1 MMKRAMLMNEK
12 DSVATALENL
22 AENDVVRIVLPSQ
35 EKVTELNVRQNVPF
49 GHKLAIRVIAEGDMV
64 IKYGEGIGRAST
76 DIGTG
81 EYVHIHNVTSN
92 RMQLPDLWYRK

>member
-1 MMKRAMLMNEK
+1 MKRAMLMNEK

-22 AENDVVRIVLPSQ
+22 AKNDVAVIVLPSQ
-35 EKVTELNVRQNVPF
+35 EKVAELNVRQDVQF
-49 GHKLAIRVIAEGDMV
+49 GHKLAIRAIAEGDTV
-64 IKYGEGIGRAST
+64 IKYGEVIGRASKN
-76 DIGTG
+76 IETG

>member
-1 MMKRAMLMNEK
+1 MKRAMLMNEK

-22 AENDVVRIVLPSQ
+22 AKNDVAVIVLPSQ
-35 EKVTELNVRQNVPF
+35 EKVAELNVRQDLQF
-49 GHKLAIRVIAEGDMV
+49 GHKLAIRAIAEGDTV
-64 IKYGEGIGRAST
+64 IKYGEVIGRASKN
-76 DIGTG
+76 IETG

>member
-1 MMKRAMLMNEK
+1 MKRAMLMNEK

-22 AENDVVRIVLPSQ
+22 VKNETAVIVRASQ
-35 EKVTELNVRQNVPF
+35 EKVTELNIQQDVPF
-49 GHKLAIRVIAEGDMV
+49 GHKLAIRAIAEGDSV
-64 IKYGEGIGRAST
+64 IKYGEIIGKASK
-76 DIGTG
+76 DIETG